1 LTGIDLPSTSN
12 SPIKTKTQE
21 ILLMKFRKFVFFVV
35 CAVFLATNV
44 VVSAAAQSRDRVIR
58 LISSQPVNQ
67 PDTTSSVPSKTK
79 PLTSSLPV
87 NRSESRPVLTN
98 DIQIQKPLVQ
108 KTGSSSP
115 VNMMAA
121 AAARAS
127 SYGAGVSGQMMQAIS
142 SRLGIPYHY
151 GSTGP
156 NRYDCSGFVWS
167 VFQDAGFFFER
178 SSARTMWEN
187 FEPVTGDDR
196 FKFGTLV
203 FFNSLG
209 HVGIV
214 ADAEGFYQASSSKGI
229 TYSKF
234 EGYWEKR
241 IVGYRRV
248 PLTLAASSK

>member
-1 LTGIDLPSTSN
+1 
-12 SPIKTKTQE
+12 
-21 ILLMKFRKFVFFVV
+21 MKFGKIVFFVV
-35 CAVFLATNV
+35 CALFLATNI
-44 VVSAAAQSRDRVIR
+44 VVSADAQSRDRLIKP
-58 LISSQPVNQ
+58 ISSQPVNA
-67 PDTTSSVPSKTK
+67 PNTTSSVPSKTK

-87 NRSESRPVLTN
+87 NQSESRPLLTN

-121 AAARAS
+121 AAKAS
-127 SYGAGVSGQMMQAIS
+127 SYGSGISGQMMQAIS

-167 VFQDAGFFFER
+167 VFKDAGFFFER

-187 FEPVTGDDR
+187 FEPVTGEDR
-196 FKFGTLV
+196 YKFGTLV

-234 EGYWEKR
+234 AGYWEKR

-248 PLTLAASSK
+248 PTTLAANSK